1 MNKFPSNYNNN
12 KRRRGT
18 FFCRV
23 KSSVVGGVEGGIG
36 NKQERGTGWGWERQ
50 SQTKGPQRGN
60 LDKVVAEFGL
70 TFLGGWV
77 GGPKMMMMMMRTE
90 LS

>member
-1 MNKFPSNYNNN
+1 
-12 KRRRGT
+12 
-18 FFCRV
+18 
-23 KSSVVGGVEGGIG
+23 
-36 NKQERGTGWGWERQ
+36 
-50 SQTKGPQRGN
+50 
-60 LDKVVAEFGL
+60 VVAEFGL